1 MVKKRKRI
9 PLLPFPLPKAMKLSR
24 RFLGIGETLSHMF
37 PGAAFHLE
45 QSGYDFDEREWMALA
60 FFTALFYFLILAG
73 PLSLL
78 TIAAKIEPIRAIG
91 ISFLVGFVIG
101 FVSLIYL
108 AMYPKLSVT
117 RKVNQIEHYL
127 PYGLHHLL
135 IEVRSGVPLYNALVS
150 IAQSNYGMLSG
161 EFKRAVNE
169 INTGKSE
176 IAALEMLAKDN
187 PSLYFRRVIWQMVNA
202 LKSGADIGQTIKQI
216 VDNLSEEQ
224 RISIKKYGAQLNPL
238 ALMYM
243 IFCVIFP
250 TLGITFLLVISSFIG
265 IGFDV
270 QYLLI
275 GILAFLMMFQFM
287 LIGLI
292 KSRRPVGI

>member
-1 MVKKRKRI
+1 MTKKRNRI
-9 PLLPFPLPKAMKLSR
+9 PLLPFPIPKAMKISR

-37 PGAAFHLE
+37 PGTAFHLE
-45 QSGYDFDEREWMALA
+45 QSGFDFDEREWMAMA
-60 FFTALFYFLILAG
+60 FFTALFYFLILSC
-73 PLSLL
+73 PLALF
-78 TIAAKIEPIRAIG
+78 TIAAKVEVVKALG

-101 FVSLIYL
+101 FVSMIYL

-117 RKVNQIEHYL
+117 RKTKQIEKYL

-135 IEVRSGVPLYNALVS
+135 IEVRSGVPLYNSLVS
-150 IAQSNYGMLSG
+150 IAQSNYGMFSS
-161 EFKRAVNE
+161 EMKRAVNE

-265 IGFDV
+265 IGIDV
-270 QYLLI
+270 QYLLL
-275 GILAFLMMFQFM
+275 GILGFLVMFQFM

>member
-1 MVKKRKRI
+1 MPKKTRRI
-9 PLLPFPLPKAMKLSR
+9 PLLPFPLPKAMRISR
-24 RFLGIGETLSHMF
+24 RFRGIGESLSHMF
-37 PGAAFHLE
+37 PNIEFNLE
-45 QSGYDFDEREWMALA
+45 QAGFEFDAREWMALA
-60 FFTALFYFLILAG
+60 FFTALFYFSVLSG
-73 PLSLL
+73 PLMLV
-78 TIAAKIEPIRAIG
+78 TIAARVEIVKAVG
-91 ISFLVGFVIG
+91 ISLLVGFVLG
-101 FVSLIYL
+101 FVAFIYL

-117 RKVNQIEHYL
+117 RKVNKVEAML

-135 IEVRSGVPLYNALVS
+135 IEVRSGVPLYNSLVS
-150 IAQSNYGMLSG
+150 IAQSNYGMLS
-161 EFKRAVNE
+161 EEMKRAVNE

-176 IAALEMLAKDN
+176 IAALEMLAREN

-224 RISIKKYGAQLNPL
+224 RIAIKKYGAQLNPL

-265 IGFDV
+265 IGIDIE
-270 QYLLI
+270 YLLM
-275 GILAFLMMFQFM
+275 GILVFLMMFQFM

-292 KSRRPVGI
+292 KSRRPVGV

>member
-1 MVKKRKRI
+1 MPEKKKRI
-9 PLLPFPLPKAMKLSR
+9 PLLPFPLPKAMKMSR

-37 PGAAFHLE
+37 PGTAFHLE
-45 QSGYDFDEREWMALA
+45 QSGYDYDEREWMAMA
-60 FFTALFYFLILAG
+60 FFSAAFYFIVLSG
-73 PLSLL
+73 PLALL
-78 TIAAKIEPIRAIG
+78 TIAARIDPVRAIG
-91 ISFLVGFVIG
+91 ISFLVGFVVG
-101 FVSLIYL
+101 FVALIYIT
-108 AMYPKLSVT
+108 MYPKLSVT
-117 RKVNQIEHYL
+117 RKVNQVERYL

-135 IEVRSGVPLYNALVS
+135 IEVRSGVPLYNSLVS
-150 IAQSNYGMLSG
+150 IAQSNYGRLSL

-169 INTGKSE
+169 INTGKSVV
-176 IAALEMLAKDN
+176 AALEMLARDN

-265 IGFDV
+265 IGFDIE
-270 QYLLI
+270 YMLL
-275 GILAFLMMFQFM
+275 GILGFLIMFQFM

>member
-1 MVKKRKRI
+1 MAKKKRI
-9 PLLPFPLPKAMKLSR
+9 PLLPFPLPRAKKISR
-24 RFLGIGETLSHMF
+24 RFLGIGESLSHMF
-37 PGAAFHLE
+37 PGLEFNIE
-45 QSGYDFDEREWMALA
+45 QSGLEFDAREWMALA
-60 FFTALFYFLILAG
+60 FFTAIFYFSVLFG
-73 PLSLL
+73 PMALL
-78 TIAAKIEPIRAIG
+78 TLAARIEPARAVG

-117 RKVNQIEHYL
+117 RKVNQLEHFL
-127 PYGLHHLL
+127 PTGLHHLL
-135 IEVRSGVPLYNALVS
+135 IEVRSGVPLYNSLVS
-150 IAQSNYGMLSG
+150 IAQSNYGMLSQ
-161 EFKRAVNE
+161 EFRRAVNE

-176 IAALEMLAKDN
+176 VAALEMLAREN

-202 LKSGADIGQTIKQI
+202 LKSGADIGQTMKQI

-224 RISIKKYGAQLNPL
+224 RIAIKKYGAQLNPL

-270 QYLLI
+270 QYMLI
-275 GILAFLMMFQFM
+275 GILVFLMMFQFM

-292 KSRRPVGI
+292 KSRRPVGV

>member
-1 MVKKRKRI
+1 
-9 PLLPFPLPKAMKLSR
+9 
-24 RFLGIGETLSHMF
+24 MF
-37 PGAAFHLE
+37 GLDCWS
-45 QSGYDFDEREWMALA
+45 QS
-60 FFTALFYFLILAG
+60 
-73 PLSLL
+73 
-78 TIAAKIEPIRAIG
+78 AKIKEE
-91 ISFLVGFVIG
+91 VGYVPG
-101 FVSLIYL
+101 DL
-108 AMYPKLSVT
+108 AMYPRLSVT
-117 RKVNQIEHYL
+117 RKVHKVEAYL
-127 PYGLHHLL
+127 PFGLHHLL

-150 IAQSNYGMLSG
+150 IAQSKYGKLSE

-176 IAALEMLAKDN
+176 IAALEMLAKEN

-250 TLGITFLLVISSFIG
+250 TLGITFILVISSFIG

-270 QYLLI
+270 QYMLI
-275 GILAFLMMFQFM
+275 GILVFLLMFQFM

-292 KSRRPVGI
+292 KSRRPVGV

>member
-1 MVKKRKRI
+1 MSDRKKRI
-9 PLLPFPLPKAMKLSR
+9 PLLPFPLPRARRMSK
-24 RFLGIGETLSHMF
+24 RFLGIGESLSHMF
-37 PGAAFHLE
+37 PGLEFNLE
-45 QSGYDFDEREWMALA
+45 QAGYDFDAREWMAMA
-60 FFTALFYFLILAG
+60 FFTAVFYFSILFG
-73 PLSLL
+73 PMALL
-78 TIAAKIEPIRAIG
+78 TVAARVDIVRAIG

-101 FVSLIYL
+101 FVSLIYIS
-108 AMYPKLSVT
+108 MYPRLSVT
-117 RKVNQIEHYL
+117 KKVNKIEHFL

-135 IEVRSGVPLYNALVS
+135 IEVRSGVPLYNSLVS
-150 IAQSNYGMLSG
+150 IAQSNYGMLSQ

-176 IAALEMLAKDN
+176 IAALEMLAREN

-216 VDNLSEEQ
+216 VDNLGEEQ
-224 RISIKKYGAQLNPL
+224 RIAIKKYGAQLNPL

-275 GILAFLMMFQFM
+275 GILVFLLMFQFM

-292 KSRRPVGI
+292 KSRRPVGV

>member
-1 MVKKRKRI
+1 MPQKRKRI
-9 PLLPFPLPKAMKLSR
+9 PLLPFPLEKARRMSR
-24 RFLGIGETLSHMF
+24 RFRGIGETLSHMF
-37 PGAAFHLE
+37 PGTAFNLE
-45 QSGYDFDEREWMALA
+45 QAGFDMDEREWMALA
-60 FFTALFYFLILAG
+60 FFTALFYFTVLTG
-73 PLSLL
+73 PLALL
-78 TIAAKIEPIRAIG
+78 TITAKVEMVKAIG
-91 ISFLVGFVIG
+91 VSFLVGFVIG
-101 FVSLIYL
+101 FVSLLYL
-108 AMYPKLSVT
+108 AMYPKLTVS
-117 RKVNQIEHYL
+117 RKVKEIEHYL

-135 IEVRSGVPLYNALVS
+135 IEVRSGVPLYNSLVS
-150 IAQSNYGMLSG
+150 MAQSNYGKLSD
-161 EFKRAVNE
+161 EMRRAVNE

-176 IAALEMLAKDN
+176 IAALEMLAKEN

-202 LKSGADIGQTIKQI
+202 LKSGADVGRTIKQI

-270 QYLLI
+270 QYMLM
-275 GILAFLMMFQFM
+275 GILGFLVMFQFM

>member
-1 MVKKRKRI
+1 MTAKKRI
-9 PLLPFPLPKAMKLSR
+9 PLLPFPLHKARRMSK
-24 RFLGIGETLSHMF
+24 RFLGIGETLSHML
-37 PGAAFHLE
+37 PGIEFNLE
-45 QSGYDFDEREWMALA
+45 QAGYDFDAREWMALA
-60 FFTALFYFLILAG
+60 FFTALFYFSVLFG
-73 PLSLL
+73 PLALITL
-78 TIAAKIEPIRAIG
+78 ATRIEPVRALG

-108 AMYPKLSVT
+108 AMYPRLTVT
-117 RKVNQIEHYL
+117 RKVNQVEHFL
-127 PYGLHHLL
+127 PHGLHHLL
-135 IEVRSGVPLYNALVS
+135 IEVRSGVPLYNSLVS
-150 IAQSNYGMLSG
+150 IAQSNYGMLSQ

-176 IAALEMLAKDN
+176 IAALEMLARDN

-224 RISIKKYGAQLNPL
+224 RIAIKKYGAQLNPL

-250 TLGITFLLVISSFIG
+250 TLGITFLLVISSFVG
-265 IGFDV
+265 VGFDV

-275 GILAFLMMFQFM
+275 GILVFLLMFQFM

-292 KSRRPVGI
+292 KSRRPVGV